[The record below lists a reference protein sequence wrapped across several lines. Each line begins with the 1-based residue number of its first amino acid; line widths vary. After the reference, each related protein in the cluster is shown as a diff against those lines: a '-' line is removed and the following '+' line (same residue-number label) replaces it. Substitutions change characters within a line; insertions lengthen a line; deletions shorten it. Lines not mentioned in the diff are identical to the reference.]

1 MITNEMIIKI
11 GETIANKIRCARIF
25 NDNYKEN
32 NRENPYN
39 SERRGIEQT
48 LEIMGIDYEYEFDDN
63 VEKEIV
69 IKINGIT
76 IEI

>member
-1 MITNEMIIKI
+1 MTNEMIIKI

-48 LEIMGIDYEYEFDDN
+48 LRIMGIDYEYEFDDN
-63 VEKEIV
+63 VEKEIA
-69 IKINGIT
+69 IKINEIT